1 MEEFGIG
8 RFECFMIQVSAS
20 QDFGLE
26 PLIYETDTTPD
37 NTDDTTPDAVV
48 RGADQGF
55 PALEA
60 FSRVVSGIYRRNG
73 RPLSAQLDIPKQ

>member
-1 MEEFGIG
+1 MGEFDTG

-26 PLIYETDTTPD
+26 PLIY
-37 NTDDTTPDAVV
+37 TDDTTPDNSV
-48 RGADQGF
+48 RGANQGF

-60 FSRVVSGIYRRNG
+60 FSRVISSIYRRNW

>member
-8 RFECFMIQVSAS
+8 RFECFMIYVSAS

-37 NTDDTTPDAVV
+37 NTDDTTPDNSV
-48 RGADQGF
+48 RGAIQGF
-55 PALEA
+55 PALEP
-60 FSRVVSGIYRRNG
+60 VSGVISGVYRGNWH
-73 RPLSAQLDIPKQ
+73 PLSAQLDIPKQ